1 VRQLETVGFQ
11 RQGRHWIHEEHQVF
25 LEFPSA
31 DLDEGD
37 RAAII
42 EVGEYSVLI
51 IGLEELIVDRLA
63 AWQFWKSEV
72 DAVNALRLREG
83 SAFDLDLIRLR
94 TLAKIRDVEPA
105 LGALEDLMVRL
116 GGREPSA
123 KQLDEWSRQIPK
135 RNR

>member
-1 VRQLETVGFQ
+1 MEPAVELYSGGAYRTGDLDFVGRLGEESERQLKTVGFQ

-51 IGLEELIVDRLA
+51 IGNQRSMPSTHCGSERARLST
-63 AWQFWKSEV
+63 W
-72 DAVNALRLREG
+72 
-83 SAFDLDLIRLR
+83 I
-94 TLAKIRDVEPA
+94 
-105 LGALEDLMVRL
+105 
-116 GGREPSA
+116 
-123 KQLDEWSRQIPK
+123 
-135 RNR
+135 